1 MQSEV
6 AQLRLAGHDRFRRPP
21 HIEDHQA
28 GEQREAGDR
37 DGDERQHAAHD
48 LAARPGLR
56 PRQARYG
63 VPLRV
68 GDVRDLLPVGLCRIV
83 DLAQARQLQPVA
95 DVAQHVLVDIF
106 DGKHDGA
113 RSLPSARSASVPTA
127 TAATIAGR
135 PANCWMSAVRRP
147 GLRGFW
153 ARTAMVRLGIAAS
166 RPRSRSRLGAS
177 CVRKSATAGSPGER
191 KSLYLI

>member
-1 MQSEV
+1 MFATCCPS
-6 AQLRLAGHDRFRRPP
+6 ACAGSSIWRRP
-21 HIEDHQA
+21 
-28 GEQREAGDR
+28 GSCSR
-37 DGDERQHAAHD
+37 
-48 LAARPGLR
+48 
-56 PRQARYG
+56 
-63 VPLRV
+63 
-68 GDVRDLLPVGLCRIV
+68 LLMSRNMFSSIYLTENTM
-83 DLAQARQLQPVA
+83 
-95 DVAQHVLVDIF
+95 
-106 DGKHDGA
+106 GA